1 MYTSMTG
8 FSKTLEQTPWGVLSL
23 EISSVNHRF
32 QEINV
37 RLPRELMS
45 YEPFLIAEMRR
56 RFVRGKVL
64 LRFELLLNDAYKM
77 ATINK
82 SLLSQYVENFIA
94 LNKDLH
100 IEREIE
106 IERLLSLPGVIEAQG
121 MQELDHEKIQETLL
135 SILDKG
141 VTAWNKMKQT
151 EGQHLKEKIIADLA
165 ELKAIVKLVAE
176 KWQGARDASFDAM
189 KQRIEATL
197 EKMGTSLDPN
207 RYLQEIVILT
217 DKWDVAEEFTRLESH
232 FKKFEAI
239 ENESGSIGR
248 KLDFMVQEIN
258 REINTMGT
266 KIQDAEIRALTVDA
280 KATLE
285 KIREQIQNLE

>member
-8 FSKTLEQTPWGVLSL
+8 FSKVIEQTPRGVLSL

-32 QEINV
+32 QEINI
-37 RLPRELMS
+37 RLPRELS
-45 YEPFLIAEMRR
+45 SFEPFLIAEMRR

-64 LRFELLLNDAYKM
+64 LRFELLLNDEYKM
-77 ATINK
+77 ATINRA
-82 SLLSQYVENFIA
+82 LLSLYAEAFID
-94 LNKDLH
+94 LNKELN
-100 IEREIE
+100 INREIE
-106 IERLLSLPGVIEAQG
+106 IERLLSLPGVMEVQG
-121 MQELDHEKIQETLL
+121 MQEIDQEEIQATLL
-135 SILDKG
+135 ALLDKA
-141 VTAWNKMKQT
+141 VASWNQMKQV
-151 EGQHLKEKIIADLA
+151 EGQHLKKKIMADLT
-165 ELKAIVKLVAE
+165 ELKAIIAQVAE
-176 KWQGARDASFDAM
+176 KWQGARDTSFSTM
-189 KQRIEATL
+189 KQRVESTL

-232 FKKFEAI
+232 FKKFEAV
-239 ENESGSIGR
+239 EQESDSVGR

-280 KATLE
+280 KAALE

>member
-37 RLPRELMS
+37 RLPRELIS

-64 LRFELLLNDAYKM
+64 LRFELLLNDEYKM
-77 ATINK
+77 ATINQ
-82 SLLSQYVENFIA
+82 SLLSQYVKHFTA
-94 LNKDLH
+94 LNKELDLN
-100 IEREIE
+100 REIE

-121 MQELDHEKIQETLL
+121 MQEVEQEKIQDTLL
-135 SILDKG
+135 SLLDKG
-141 VTAWNKMKQT
+141 VSAWSKMKQT
-151 EGQHLKEKIIADLA
+151 EGQHLKEKIMADLA
-165 ELKAIVKLVAE
+165 ELKDTIAQVAE
-176 KWQGARDASFDAM
+176 KWQGARDSSFAVM

-217 DKWDVAEEFTRLESH
+217 DKWDVAEEFTRLDSH
-232 FKKFEAI
+232 FKKFVAI
-239 ENESGSIGR
+239 ENENGSVGR

-280 KATLE
+280 KAILE

>member
-32 QEINV
+32 QEVNI
-37 RLPRELMS
+37 RLPRELS
-45 YEPFLIAEMRR
+45 SFEPFLIAEMRR

-64 LRFELLLNDAYKM
+64 LRFELLLDDEYKM
-77 ATINK
+77 ASINK
-82 SLLSQYVENFIA
+82 ALLSQYAENFIE
-94 LNKDLH
+94 LNKELK

-106 IERLLSLPGVIEAQG
+106 VERLLSLPGVIEAQG
-121 MQELDHEKIQETLL
+121 MQELEQEQIQATLL
-135 SILDKG
+135 TLLDKG
-141 VTAWNKMKQT
+141 VTSWNQMKQV
-151 EGQHLKEKIIADLA
+151 EGQHLKEKIMADLA
-165 ELKAIVKLVAE
+165 ELKAIITNVAD
-176 KWQGARDASFDAM
+176 KWQGARDTSFATM
-189 KQRIEATL
+189 KQRVESTL

-217 DKWDVAEEFTRLESH
+217 DKWDVTEEFTRLESH
-232 FKKFEAI
+232 FKKFVAI
-239 ENESGSIGR
+239 EQESDSIGR

-280 KATLE
+280 KAALE